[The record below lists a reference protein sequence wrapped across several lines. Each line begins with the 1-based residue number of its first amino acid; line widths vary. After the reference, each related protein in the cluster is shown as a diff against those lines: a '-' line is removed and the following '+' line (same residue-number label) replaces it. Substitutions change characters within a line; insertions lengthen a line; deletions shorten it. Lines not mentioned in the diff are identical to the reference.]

1 MRCEILGAR
10 LVAAWTWNASDDTC
24 GICRLPFDA
33 TCTDCKLPG
42 DDCPLAIGQCTHPFH
57 LHCILKWLASAN
69 SRGQC
74 PLCRQEWQFQQQA
87 E

>member
-42 DDCPLAIGQCTHPFH
+42 DGCPLAIGQCTHPFH